1 MFIVSGKGLV
11 EEMIEFNFR
20 MWHYLLEHGNRRAAD
35 EMRRAHNR
43 AVLYYALHPGA
54 VYRGWGMNFEQQGI
68 DSKAVR
74 IAD

>member
-20 MWHYLLEHGNRRAAD
+20 MWHYLLEHKQRAAAD
-35 EMRRAHNR
+35 AMRRQHNR
-43 AVLYYALHPGA
+43 AVLYYALHPNA

-68 DSKAVR
+68 DTKAVR
-74 IAD
+74 IQE